1 MKITG
6 VVRTN
11 KGEPLSGARVT
22 WTVDGLTGN
31 AASDHSGRFLF
42 HDPKTQHRDTV
53 VQLRAEHSGFKP
65 QQIEEK
71 LGPSGDLEID
81 FELHREEVP
90 GIALQLES
98 ATITAIPGQAV
109 RLRAEVTNLAHVDEE
124 VSLTL
129 GGVPTPW
136 VASPVLLVH
145 LAPVASR
152 VAEFELKVPR
162 SPDSRAGDYPIT
174 IQATSQGRSGEVH
187 HASAQL
193 TIAQFWEQT
202 AELNPPRASGRSRAQ
217 YMIVLRNLGNT
228 PAAYG
233 LTVISTE
240 PELTYA
246 FDHNH
251 VPLHVGESAGVRL
264 TLTAPRRWIGRSQ
277 KHIFT
282 ARSQRIVADS
292 SRAHNEFDRAE
303 EISATFIH
311 NAVLTPTALALLLVG
326 TISSVLMAHWWP
338 LILTAVGLFL
348 AVKPY
353 RPRLKGI

>member
-11 KGEPLSGARVT
+11 KREPLSGARVT

-136 VASPVLLVH
+136 VASPV
-145 LAPVASR
+145 
-152 VAEFELKVPR
+152 
-162 SPDSRAGDYPIT
+162 
-174 IQATSQGRSGEVH
+174 
-187 HASAQL
+187 L